1 MPLGTTAYV
10 NVAIGSR
17 YVCGIKAA
25 GTFDCWSPDPASFR
39 LQYQLDLVADVAFD
53 DIVFGAAFGC
63 GLKHDGTVLCWD
75 NPFGIRYDTPG
86 GRFVQIAGKA
96 YDMCGV
102 QADGGVTCWSYVF
115 DAPAPPSGF
124 GCCRQPFHDDF
135 STDPTIVGMYASS
148 QGGWSQA
155 DKTLTV
161 RATGANGRPETVFAY
176 AQYSWRNVD
185 ARASLRVD
193 SGAGGGIAIWY
204 GNGVGYFVGIYPA
217 EKKIRLL
224 AILPGFSRTVL
235 AEADADIAMG
245 EYRQVELSASGC
257 RLTASVQGAPTLTAT
272 ADPGRFGAVGLFADD
287 GGVVTF
293 HSVDVTCIE
302 GAACQ

>member
-1 MPLGTTAYV
+1 
-10 NVAIGSR
+10 
-17 YVCGIKAA
+17 
-25 GTFDCWSPDPASFR
+25 
-39 LQYQLDLVADVAFD
+39 
-53 DIVFGAAFGC
+53 
-63 GLKHDGTVLCWD
+63 
-75 NPFGIRYDTPG
+75 
-86 GRFVQIAGKA
+86 
-96 YDMCGV
+96 
-102 QADGGVTCWSYVF
+102 
-115 DAPAPPSGF
+115 
-124 GCCRQPFHDDF
+124 
-135 STDPTIVGMYASS
+135 MYASVTI
-148 QGGWSQA
+148 GCW
-155 DKTLTV
+155 
-161 RATGANGRPETVFAY
+161 NPETVFAY

-204 GNGVGYFVGIYPA
+204 GNGIGYFVGIYPT

-224 AILPGFSRTVL
+224 AIFPGFSRTVL
-235 AEADADIAMG
+235 AETDADIAMG

-293 HSVDVTCIE
+293 RSIDVTCIE